1 MINKIK
7 LLTAT
12 AVLSLLSACA
22 VDNANTYYQPQQ
34 QSQSQ
39 LTPLEACIKD
49 AVREDAICGLAAL
62 GSVKSGVPASY
73 YKCAER
79 KAVQEDACNRNFNPN
94 YISRTIPKT
103 QDNQVKPQQ
112 QRRTTSNVT
121 LVRQWIG
128 RNAERFC
135 QYSDGSVRNVGMDL
149 CD

>member
-7 LLTAT
+7 LLTTT
-12 AVLSLLSACA
+12 AVLSMLSACA
-22 VDNANTYYQPQQ
+22 VDNNSTYYPP
-34 QSQSQ
+34 QSQ
-39 LTPLEACIKD
+39 LSPLESCIKD

-73 YKCAER
+73 YKCGER

-94 YISRTIPKT
+94 YISRPIPKT

>member
-1 MINKIK
+1 MINRIK
-7 LLTAT
+7 LLTSI
-12 AVLSLLSACA
+12 AVLSLLSACGSGGGGGS
-22 VDNANTYYQPQQ
+22 YYQP
-34 QSQSQ
+34 QSQ

-73 YKCAER
+73 YQCGER
-79 KAVQEDACNRNFNPN
+79 KAVQEDRCNQNFNPN
-94 YISRTIPKT
+94 YISRPIPRT

-112 QRRTTSNVT
+112 QQRRTTSNAT

-128 RNAERFC
+128 RNAERYC
-135 QYSDGSVRNVGMDL
+135 QYSDGNVKNVGMDL